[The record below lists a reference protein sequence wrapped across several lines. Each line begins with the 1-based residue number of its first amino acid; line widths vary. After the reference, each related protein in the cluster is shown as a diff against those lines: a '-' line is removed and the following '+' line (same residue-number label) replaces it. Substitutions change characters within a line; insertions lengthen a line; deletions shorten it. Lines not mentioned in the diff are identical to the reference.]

1 MIFHPPLWLPAITE
15 DLSTAGTVGD
25 FVLRGLPGS
34 TPSEP
39 AVDEPITLVSAL
51 TQKSKTNR
59 QLAEDVE
66 ALATGLAHDL
76 QWSPNEQAQGG
87 KVIAILSENTVDY
100 LTYCWATH
108 RLRGTCLLLHAST
121 SPAENAKHMKH
132 SHCNIL
138 ILSPA
143 LIESGRAV
151 AAAVGEADMR
161 VYLTEPMPTS
171 AQTNGHGNGDGSL
184 KTIDELLNLG
194 KALGPLPALN
204 WSSGEA
210 QSSIAYLCATSGTSG
225 VQVTRN
231 QAAFS
236 GRCFG

>member
-1 MIFHPPLWLPAITE
+1 MIFHPSSWLPAITE
-15 DLSTAGTVGD
+15 DLSTVGTVGD

-34 TPSEP
+34 TASEP
-39 AVDEPITLVSAL
+39 SPDEPITLVSAL

-66 ALATGLAHDL
+66 SLATGLGRDL
-76 QWSPNEQAQGG
+76 QWSPNEQAPGG
-87 KVIAILSENTVDY
+87 KVIAVLSENTVDY

-138 ILSPA
+138 IVSPA

-151 AAAVGEADMR
+151 AAAVGEADVR
-161 VYLTEPMPTS
+161 LYLTEQVPTG
-171 AQTNGHGNGDGSL
+171 AQANGHVNGDGSL

-194 KALGPLPALN
+194 KTLDPLPALN
-204 WSSGEA
+204 WSPEEA

-225 VQVTRN
+225 IQVTRN
-231 QAAFS
+231 
-236 GRCFG
+236 